1 MKLSHWFGHRFALFG
16 LFLVALGIL
25 PSLSKP
31 VFAQYTVTNLVSN
44 QNANGA
50 NPADAALVN
59 AWGITSL
66 ATSPFWVSDNG
77 TGLSTLYNS
86 LGQKQGLVVTIPA
99 AGGSPASGTPT
110 GVIGNTTG
118 QFDITANGKTASPIF
133 IFATQDGTISGWN
146 PTVDPTHAIVAVDQ
160 SGSGASYTAL
170 VIASNQEANFIYAAD
185 NSSNR
190 KVDMFDS
197 SFHFVMSFGDP
208 DIPQKLAPYGMREI
222 NGKLWVTF
230 TSLNKG
236 QDGLVDIFNTDGT
249 LFKHDAVHGPLHSPW
264 GLALAPSNFGQFSN
278 AVLIGN
284 NIKDGRINAFDPNS
298 GQFLG
303 ALAAPSGQPISIN
316 QLWGL
321 DFGKGAGANG
331 ATNELFFTAGPD
343 NYANGLFGVITVA
356 P

>member
-1 MKLSHWFGHRFALFG
+1 MTLLHRFRRRFLFAASFLFATG
-16 LFLVALGIL
+16 LL
-25 PSLSKP
+25 PSLSRP
-31 VFAQYTVTNLVSN
+31 AFAQYTVTNLVSN
-44 QNANGA
+44 QNTNGT
-50 NPADAALVN
+50 NPADPDLVN

-77 TGLSTLYNS
+77 TGKSTLYDS
-86 LGQKQGLVVTIPA
+86 LGKKVNLVVTIPA
-99 AGGSPASGTPT
+99 AGGSTATGTPT
-110 GVIGNTTG
+110 GVIGNATG
-118 QFDITANGKTASPIF
+118 QFDITANGKTLSPPF

-146 PTVDPTHAIVAVDQ
+146 PMVDPTHAIIAVDR

-170 VIASNQEANFIYAAD
+170 VIASNLDGNFIYAAD

-190 KVDMFDS
+190 EIDMFDS
-197 SFHFVMSFGDP
+197 SFNFVRSFSDP
-208 DIPQKLAPYGMREI
+208 NIPKKFAPYGIREI
-222 NGKLWVTF
+222 DGRLWVTF

-264 GLALAPSNFGQFSN
+264 GLVLAPANFGQFSN

-284 NIKDGRINAFDPNS
+284 NIKDGRINAFNPS
-298 GQFLG
+298 TGQFLG
-303 ALAAPSGQPISIN
+303 TLTNKSGQPIVIN

-321 DFGKGAGANG
+321 DFGKGAGVNG